1 MRLTNFEI
9 TDASRQY
16 VASAEFAFELRAHIY
31 FLGLSGTKGFH
42 FSVLTIAFIAW
53 ALSGHD
59 IKTVPTDRE
68 VPLLHA
74 FVGEHADEIFAA
86 TEDIEDGI
94 ELVLFSAEEG
104 N

>member
-1 MRLTNFEI
+1 MSENFEI

-16 VASAEFAFELRAHIY
+16 VASAEFAFELRARIY
-31 FLGLSGTKGFH
+31 FLGISGTKGFR
-42 FSVLTIAFIAW
+42 FSMLTIAFIAW

-74 FVGEHADEIFAA
+74 FVGEHADELHAA
-86 TEDIEDGI
+86 IEGIEDAD
-94 ELVLFSAEEG
+94 VLILMGADEG

>member
-1 MRLTNFEI
+1 MIENFEI

-31 FLGLSGTKGFH
+31 FLGLSGTKGNR
-42 FSVLTIAFIAW
+42 FSMLIIAFIAW

-68 VPLLHA
+68 VTILHA
-74 FVGEHADEIFAA
+74 FVGKHADEILAA

-94 ELVLFSAEEG
+94 ELVLFSAEKG